1 MFGSVVGG
9 PLHRNL
15 LLMSSVMPIFGAASR
30 LRWPMQLTISFMAV
44 ALFAVITQALFAA
57 GLLASAPSNRVSNRF
72 LALLM
77 VAIAL
82 WVLDGFFRVSGLYG
96 QNANLYFSPIYYS
109 LGFGPLLY
117 FYVRSLINHGFR
129 WRARYWAHFGPVLLQ
144 AGLYWWLRF
153 QPYAARNDFWQHVHR
168 PFTYR
173 FEFIGTW
180 VSLMTYLF
188 LSLRLLRKYGRWLED
203 NFSEASR
210 LRLRWLRWLL
220 VLLVVVSGQ
229 WLVELVL
236 REFFEVY
243 YRYDFS
249 TELLG
254 VVVFIIGIVGLRQAD
269 MQAVRFAPEAE
280 AENAETASASPAE
293 SHLPLFAAA
302 ATAEAQEAA
311 AAEVAPAANSAPAA
325 TPAAPDPL
333 IMERI
338 RRALVDD
345 QLYQNPTL
353 TLAELSAHTGLPP
366 RLISF
371 TVNAGFGRSFNDL
384 VNGYRVAEVQR
395 RLATPDARRLTLLGI
410 AFESGFNS
418 KTTFNRIFKQV
429 TGAAP
434 RDYHG

>member
-1 MFGSVVGG
+1 
-9 PLHRNL
+9 
-15 LLMSSVMPIFGAASR
+15 
-30 LRWPMQLTISFMAV
+30 MQVTISFMTV
-44 ALFAVITQALFAA
+44 ALFAVIAQALFAA
-57 GLLASAPSNRVSNRF
+57 GLLAASVFNRVSNRF

-96 QNANLYFSPIYYS
+96 QNAGLYFSPIYYS

-117 FYVRSLINHGFR
+117 FYVRSLVNHGFR
-129 WRARYWAHFGPVLLQ
+129 WRAGYWWHFGPVLGQ
-144 AGLYWWLRF
+144 AALYWWLRF
-153 QPYAARNDFWQHVHR
+153 QPYAVRNDFWQHVHR
-168 PFTYR
+168 PVTYR
-173 FEFIGTW
+173 LEFIGTW
-180 VSLMTYLF
+180 VSLMAYLF
-188 LSLRLLRKYGRWLED
+188 LSLRLLRQYGRWLED
-203 NFSEASR
+203 NFSEVSR

-220 VLLVVVSGQ
+220 VLLALVSGQ

-236 REFFEVY
+236 REFFDLY
-243 YRYDFS
+243 YRYDYS

-254 VVVFIIGIVGLRQAD
+254 VVVFVIGIVGLRQAD
-269 MQAVRFAPEAE
+269 MRAVRFAPDEEPAAE
-280 AENAETASASPAE
+280 
-293 SHLPLFAAA
+293 LAAA
-302 ATAEAQEAA
+302 PAPGSLPEAAEIA
-311 AAEVAPAANSAPAA
+311 AAEVAATEETPPPPPAPNPEAAAQTAP
-325 TPAAPDPL
+325 PAPDPL

-345 QLYQNPTL
+345 RLYQNPTL

-395 RLATPDARRLTLLGI
+395 RLAAPDARRLTLLGI

-429 TGAAP
+429 TGVAP
-434 RDYHG
+434 RDYQG

>member
-1 MFGSVVGG
+1 
-9 PLHRNL
+9 
-15 LLMSSVMPIFGAASR
+15 
-30 LRWPMQLTISFMAV
+30 MQLTISFMAV
-44 ALFAVITQALFAA
+44 ALFAVIAQALFAA
-57 GLLASAPSNRVSNRF
+57 GLLASAPYNRVSNRF

-96 QNANLYFSPIYYS
+96 QNAGLYFSPIYYS

-117 FYVRSLINHGFR
+117 FYVRSLVNHGFR
-129 WRARYWAHFGPVLLQ
+129 WRARYWLHFIPVLLQ

-153 QPYAARNDFWQHVHR
+153 QPYAVRNDFWEQVHR
-168 PFTYR
+168 PVTYR
-173 FEFIGTW
+173 LEFIGTW
-180 VSLMTYLF
+180 VSLMVYLF
-188 LSLRLLRKYGRWLED
+188 FSLRLLRQYRRWLLD
-203 NFSEASR
+203 NFSEVSR

-220 VLLVVVSGQ
+220 LLLAVVSGQ
-229 WLVELVL
+229 WLAELVL
-236 REFFEVY
+236 REFFGVY
-243 YRYDFS
+243 YRYDYS

-254 VVVFIIGIVGLRQAD
+254 VVVFVIGIVGLRQAD
-269 MQAVRFAPEAE
+269 MRAVHFVPEEVLEAE
-280 AENAETASASPAE
+280 SVPAPPAASTAP
-293 SHLPLFAAA
+293 P
-302 ATAEAQEAA
+302 
-311 AAEVAPAANSAPAA
+311 APAAPEVAQESVEIPATKRLMAEVEPSAT
-325 TPAAPDPL
+325 TPPAPDPG

-345 QLYQNPTL
+345 RLYQNPTL
-353 TLAELSAHTGLPP
+353 TLAELAAHTGLPP

-395 RLATPDARRLTLLGI
+395 RLAAPDARRFTLLGI

-429 TGAAP
+429 TGVAP
-434 RDYHG
+434 REYQA